1 VKKSIGSYY
10 GAAEEAPALSVLSI
24 GHRVDFQLCL
34 RETWAWT
41 PTRNDGRSSSSIM
54 MRVSASAIL
63 EDSGYKV
70 VLEPD
75 GAAALVLLQANDQI
89 DLLFTGI
96 VLPGIEELMP
106 RTDPSLGIRVRA
118 RYDRSNT
125 RVSSDTIN

>member
-1 VKKSIGSYY
+1 MDANSKRRTILVVYM
-10 GAAEEAPALSVLSI
+10 L
-24 GHRVDFQLCL
+24 
-34 RETWAWT
+34 
-41 PTRNDGRSSSSIM
+41 
-54 MRVSASAIL
+54 RVSANMRERIL

-70 VLEPD
+70 IQEPD

-106 RTDPSLGIRVRA
+106 RTNPSLGIRVRA

-125 RVSSDTIN
+125 RVSSDTVN